1 MHPISNYS
9 KFIREKGR
17 SLSEINPG
25 SNEIAL
31 TVSDAFQALDILKN
45 NQIVILGGDILSE
58 DGNGGLLYAY
68 QLWGEEYIY
77 LNWYCDKAD
86 DESES
91 DYIKRSCEVARVAIV
106 SANEI
111 AERLKKKCLIV
122 FVI

>member
-1 MHPISNYS
+1 MYSISNYLM
-9 KFIREKGR
+9 FIREKGR

-31 TVSDAFQALDILKN
+31 TVSDALQALDILKN

-58 DGNGGLLYAY
+58 DGNGALVYAY
-68 QLWGEEYIY
+68 QLWGDLYIY

-86 DESES
+86 GESEV
-91 DYIKRSCEVARVAIV
+91 DYIERSYEVARAAIV